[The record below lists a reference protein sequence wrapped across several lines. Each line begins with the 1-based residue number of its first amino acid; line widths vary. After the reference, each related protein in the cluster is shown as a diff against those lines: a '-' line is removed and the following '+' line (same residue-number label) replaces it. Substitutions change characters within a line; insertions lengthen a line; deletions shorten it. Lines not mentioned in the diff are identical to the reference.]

1 MRKKQISLLVS
12 LAILVIFCL
21 MPVPDG
27 LTRPGIISIG
37 LLLTG
42 IVMWITEA
50 IPLAISALL
59 LMVLMPY
66 LGVTTFPKVWTSFI
80 SSVIFFVIAAFGLTV
95 ALMKTNIP
103 LRITATLM
111 KWSGTNARK
120 LVFGFLVCTALL
132 STIVTNTANC
142 ALFMGL
148 ALALLNANKA
158 IPGKSNLGKCLMM
171 GVPMA
176 SAVGGGVTPAGVSI
190 NIMVMGMF
198 NSHTG
203 MNISFLD
210 WVIMGLPMAII
221 MVPVCWWCLVTAF
234 KPEDISNEALQSVL
248 KQAKDLGAM
257 NMIEKKV
264 LTIIGLM
271 LIFWVASSWIPKID
285 ATAVAII
292 GLVVMFLPGV
302 DVLSFEELTKGV
314 SWTVVL
320 LIGGVQSLAAG
331 ILSTGAATW
340 MVQSVMSL
348 VAGASSMAIMGG
360 ASALLAFLH
369 VIIPV
374 GPAIA
379 GMTVIPFSDIAVLT
393 GISPAAMAIMIAFW
407 SAITFVLPLDC
418 VPLITYGLGYYK
430 MTDFVKAGWFP
441 TIVLLAYTTV
451 VLPAIAKIMGY

>member
-1 MRKKQISLLVS
+1 MRKRQISLLIA
-12 LAILVIFCL
+12 LAVLAVFCF
-21 MPVPDG
+21 MPVPEG
-27 LTRPGIISIG
+27 LTRPGTIAIG

-42 IVMWITEA
+42 MVMWITEA
-50 IPLAISALL
+50 IPLAISAFL

-66 LGVTTFPKVWTSFI
+66 LGVMTFPNVWAKFI

-111 KWSGTNARK
+111 KWSGPNSKK
-120 LVFGFLVCTALL
+120 LVFGFLCCTALL

-148 ALALLNANKA
+148 ALALLKGNNAV
-158 IPGKSNLGKCLMM
+158 PGVSNLGKCLMM
-171 GVPMA
+171 GIPMA
-176 SAVGGGVTPAGVSI
+176 SMIGGGVTPAGVSI
-190 NIMVMGMF
+190 NIMVLGMV
-198 NSHTG
+198 NAHTG

-221 MVPVCWWCLVTAF
+221 MLPVVWFCLVTAF
-234 KPEDISNEALQSVL
+234 KPENISPEALQGIL
-248 KQAKDLGAM
+248 KQAKELGPM
-257 NMIEKKV
+257 NLVEKKV
-264 LTIIGLM
+264 LSIVVLM
-271 LIFWVASSWIPKID
+271 LIFWVASSWFPKID
-285 ATAVAII
+285 ATAVALI

-302 DVLSFEELTKGV
+302 DVLTFEELTKGV

-340 MVQSVMSL
+340 MVKSVMSM
-348 VAGASSMAIMGG
+348 VAGASNTAIMAG
-360 ASALLAFLH
+360 ASTLMAFLH

-379 GMTVIPFSDIAVLT
+379 GMTAIPFADIAAMT

-418 VPLITYGLGYYK
+418 VPLITLGLGYYK
-430 MTDFVKAGWFP
+430 MTDFVKAGWLP
-441 TIVLLAYTTV
+441 TIVLIAYTTL
-451 VLPAIAKIMGY
+451 VLPVLAKMLGY